1 MLRITSLLVLLTF
14 FSSCESKLGKFE
26 EDLLFSVATNDS
38 VQKLLQELDTNQLL
52 KLRGKSKMMLLNFN
66 IELGNDTLDIE
77 TAHEIDGFIQSYR
90 ATDFF
95 TTEIRQ
101 LRIAQQEQ
109 RKRLQKLQADIEND
123 AGDRSAYFENVQLE
137 RKEVEVI
144 RKHSLILEKQ
154 FIDFK
159 QSYEQFKPTFERF
172 KVVH

>member
-1 MLRITSLLVLLTF
+1 MLRIGACLILLISLV
-14 FSSCESKLGKFE
+14 SCESKLGKFE
-26 EDLLFSVATNDS
+26 EDVLFSISTNDS
-38 VQKLLQELDTNQLL
+38 VQKLLQKLDTNQLL
-52 KLRGKSKMMLLNFN
+52 KLRGKSKLMLLNFN

-77 TAHEIDGFIQSYR
+77 TAQEIDGFIQTYR

-95 TTEIRQ
+95 TTEIKQ
-101 LRIAQQEQ
+101 LRKGQKEQ
-109 RKRLQKLQADIEND
+109 SIRLQKLQADIEND
-123 AGDRSAYFENVQLE
+123 AGDRSVYFENVELE
-137 RKEVEVI
+137 RKEAEAI